1 MNLIQIQ
8 ERLKGLPT
16 QAVVSYANG
25 GNPDVP
31 PYLALAELQ
40 RRNDVE
46 QAAKKAT
53 PPDMSVK
60 DRVESKA
67 MEQASNQLMADQA
80 RQQQGGQQLAQQL
93 AQPREEIPEGV
104 PQPNQLESV
113 PTYANGGIT
122 RLPTG
127 NMFNFDS
134 GGIVAFAEGDYVKNP
149 FTEEEKPKQEKK
161 SQPKGIATQQPKAS
175 PDYTRMAVEQAMQDV
190 PMPRSPME
198 LLEERKKTSPIL
210 QKPLGADYESRLRG
224 LEEQDIKNQQAFQE
238 RQEAQKKRDF
248 WNSLIAA
255 GEATR
260 SGGNVF
266 GGFGSAYNAAQAAA
280 DERYARQ
287 EAQRRQQSMDMARLN
302 FEIAN
307 LRRAEER
314 GDIEAMA
321 KHEQKIAEIKQNM
334 AQNRATV
341 LGHAATAQ
349 EAERSH
355 RATEA
360 LQAQQIAQS
369 ASASKAY
376 AQTEIQK
383 NLALIQ
389 QLYPNLPIDQQL
401 DKAKDLSSAAI
412 RSEGALDVAKQKE
425 EAAIRAKYQPL
436 IQMAKDEASKQKL
449 IQEMEEAIRRS
460 KSGGIASIPT
470 APPNTGKGQWGP
482 AQVVR

>member
-1 MNLIQIQ
+1 
-8 ERLKGLPT
+8 
-16 QAVVSYANG
+16 
-25 GNPDVP
+25 
-31 PYLALAELQ
+31 
-40 RRNDVE
+40 
-46 QAAKKAT
+46 
-53 PPDMSVK
+53 
-60 DRVESKA
+60 
-67 MEQASNQLMADQA
+67 
-80 RQQQGGQQLAQQL
+80 
-93 AQPREEIPEGV
+93 
-104 PQPNQLESV
+104 
-113 PTYANGGIT
+113 
-122 RLPTG
+122 
-127 NMFNFDS
+127 
-134 GGIVAFAEGDYVKNP
+134 
-149 FTEEEKPKQEKK
+149 
-161 SQPKGIATQQPKAS
+161 
-175 PDYTRMAVEQAMQDV
+175 
-190 PMPRSPME
+190 
-198 LLEERKKTSPIL
+198 LEERKKTSPIL